1 MKILLML
8 LLSFSIYCNDY
19 SRIYIAVL
27 NKDDYNSVDKIGYY
41 DNFFDIFN
49 FLEYDDHERINGKN
63 PIFIDDKLVS
73 EYLSCYKKNEV
84 VKVRSD
90 TYKDNFGLI
99 IFGDELD
106 VHDYKTGYPSKKLNQ
121 KIKNAKEC
129 KYKEKKENLGISY
142 FDKHKNYFS
151 YGDVLVSNDNK
162 VVKIDTW
169 DRDRSCILFSTN
181 NYSSSI
187 IIRYDDEGKVEKF
200 VLSIKN
206 NVGIDTVI
214 YYNNSIIIENHKFE
228 ENISVMKEYVKNK
241 DMYKE
246 IKLKDNKE
254 FKIYPF
260 LIAAKVDTTKS
271 ELNLGLSEIDGIK
284 EAYIGEKKMY
294 RLNSISSGNYEL
306 TVGDLEIE
314 VKEGKLVKWN

>member
-1 MKILLML
+1 MSTI
-8 LLSFSIYCNDY
+8 
-19 SRIYIAVL
+19 R
-27 NKDDYNSVDKIGYY
+27 G
-41 DNFFDIFN
+41 
-49 FLEYDDHERINGKN
+49 
-63 PIFIDDKLVS
+63 
-73 EYLSCYKKNEV
+73 
-84 VKVRSD
+84 SD
-90 TYKDNFGLI
+90 
-99 IFGDELD
+99 
-106 VHDYKTGYPSKKLNQ
+106 Q
-121 KIKNAKEC
+121 
-129 KYKEKKENLGISY
+129 
-142 FDKHKNYFS
+142 
-151 YGDVLVSNDNK
+151 LVSNDNK